1 MYKLAVKESLDKQF
15 KKLKKKDREMLMLID
30 RKVQEILDDPYR
42 FKPLRKPLQKKRRV
56 HVGRSFVLIY
66 EINEEEKIVALLDF
80 DHHDNIY
87 KTQLQ
92 QKIPAETCN
101 ECGKNII
108 PVRLQGKLREVP
120 QKARRKKLVDMED
133 TAHDNILLKLADP
146 IHWNLMA
153 D

>member
-1 MYKLAVKESLDKQF
+1 MYKLAVKESLDKKF

-66 EINEEEKIVALLDF
+66 EINEEEKIVTLLDF

-87 KTQLQ
+87 KT
-92 QKIPAETCN
+92 
-101 ECGKNII
+101 
-108 PVRLQGKLREVP
+108 
-120 QKARRKKLVDMED
+120 
-133 TAHDNILLKLADP
+133 
-146 IHWNLMA
+146 
-153 D
+153 